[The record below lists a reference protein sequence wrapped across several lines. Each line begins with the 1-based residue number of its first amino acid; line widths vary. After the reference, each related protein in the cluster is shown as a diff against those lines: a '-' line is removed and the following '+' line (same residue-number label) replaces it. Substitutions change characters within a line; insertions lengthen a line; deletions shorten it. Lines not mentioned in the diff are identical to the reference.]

1 MTQTYPLAF
10 PAALCKDRSFR
21 QNGSPAGL
29 LGREGA
35 GGAEAKEAPRNPG
48 MEDAGVWAPVG
59 WGWLWG
65 PSQALLRQLSLGPP
79 GSKFEP
85 LCLGSGLGARS
96 GSRESAFRAQHAF
109 PASTPVEAP
118 GPAAP
123 ESVLPRPCQL
133 PWTERR
139 VRTSTRARMV
149 RRGPERIDRRR
160 WRRPSP
166 PQSSCRKVRASTL
179 MHCQAWVREGQP
191 GRALPCLS
199 LAGWRT
205 MHRSVLAPQVPG

>member
-1 MTQTYPLAF
+1 MPHFLPFSPSPPQLTCLTPSPLIFQTKWKPSWATW
-10 PAALCKDRSFR
+10 KRRSWGR
-21 QNGSPAGL
+21 RSQRSPQKSRYGRCRC
-29 LGREGA
+29 LG
-35 GGAEAKEAPRNPG
+35 PCG
-48 MEDAGVWAPVG
+48 MG
-59 WGWLWG
+59 WFWG
-65 PSQALLRQLSLGPP
+65 PSQALPRQLSLGPP

-139 VRTSTRARMV
+139 VRTSMRARMA
-149 RRGPERIDRRR
+149 RRGPERIDRRT

-166 PQSSCRKVRASTL
+166 PQSSC
-179 MHCQAWVREGQP
+179 
-191 GRALPCLS
+191 
-199 LAGWRT
+199 
-205 MHRSVLAPQVPG
+205 